1 MKAQKSYQQCGLGKT
16 IDLLGN
22 KWTVAIVYSLLEGTK
37 RFAELQ
43 TELTINP
50 RTLSQRLKDLEEHGI
65 ITRQTYAEVPPRVE
79 YSLTKKGQSLSDIIK
94 SMEYWG
100 SCKA

>member
-1 MKAQKSYQQCGLGKT
+1 MKAQKSYQQCGLSKT
-16 IDLLGN
+16 IELLGN
-22 KWTVAIVYSLLEGTK
+22 KWTVAIVYSLLEGKK

-50 RTLSQRLKDLEEHGI
+50 RTLSQRLKDLEEHEI

-79 YSLTKKGQSLSDIIK
+79 YRLTKKGQSLSDIIK
-94 SMEYWG
+94 SMEHWG
-100 SCKA
+100 ACKA